1 MAMGALSGVTILD
14 LTRIISGPYGTMLL
28 AFLGAD
34 VVKIEEPPEG
44 DPARRTTLYYQ
55 DGLSAVFIA
64 GNVGKK
70 SMTLNLKTERGRALF
85 LRLVEKAD
93 VVVENFRPGTMDRL
107 GLGYATLKG
116 ANPRIITCAISG
128 YGAWGP
134 LKDAPAFDLTVQA
147 MAGGMSITGEPGR
160 PPVKMGAPIGDL
172 AAGMAGAL
180 GIAAA
185 LYRREKTGQGEQ
197 IDVAMFDVQV
207 SLLQYHAQYF
217 LASGVRP
224 EPVGSAHP
232 NVVPYQAFRTR
243 DGYLVIALWG
253 VNYLWPVLCEA
264 IGRPELA
271 RDERFTT
278 NELRVKHQEILV
290 PILEE
295 VLNARTTVE
304 WMAVF
309 TERKVPAAPVNA
321 IDQALALPQVEA
333 REMLLTLPHPITG
346 QPLTVLGNPVK
357 LGREAAEGLLPPPP
371 LGQHTE
377 EILKGWLGLSA
388 DEIADLRRQKV
399 I

>member
-1 MAMGALSGVTILD
+1 MGALSGVKILD

-28 AFLGAD
+28 AFLGAE
-34 VVKIEEPPEG
+34 VIKIEEPPEG

-55 DGLSAVFIA
+55 DGLSAVFTA

-70 SMTLNLKTERGRALF
+70 SVTINLKTERGRALF

-93 VVVENFRPGTMDRL
+93 VVIENFRPGTMGRL
-107 GLGYATLKG
+107 GLEYATLKA
-116 ANPRIITCAISG
+116 ANPRIIACAISG

-180 GIAAA
+180 GVMAA
-185 LYRREKTGQGEQ
+185 LYRREKTGEGEQ
-197 IDVAMFDVQV
+197 IDISMFDVQV
-207 SLLQYHAQYF
+207 SLLHYHAQYF
-217 LASGVRP
+217 LASGEVP

-253 VNYLWPVLCEA
+253 VNYLWPVLCESV
-264 IGRPELA
+264 GKPELA
-271 RDERFTT
+271 RDDRFTT
-278 NELRVKHQEILV
+278 NELRVKYREVLV
-290 PILEE
+290 PIFAE
-295 VLNARTTVE
+295 VLMARTTEE

-309 TERKVPAAPVNA
+309 SERKIPAAPVNA
-321 IDQALALPQVEA
+321 IDQVLALPQVEA
-333 REMLLTLPHPITG
+333 RAMLRTVPHPMTG
-346 QPLTVLGNPVK
+346 DHLTVLGNPVK
-357 LGREAAEGLLPPPP
+357 LTGTPEGTLLPPPL
-371 LGQHTE
+371 LGQHTA
-377 EILKGWLGLSA
+377 EILQGWLGLSEA
-388 DEIADLRRQKV
+388 EVFDLKRQKV
-399 I
+399 V